1 MVVVTSRL
9 SFAGIFSCIF
19 SPRFVTLKET
29 FPSSSFGALRD
40 DYTAGFIF
48 SSDSGPMMITTSQ
61 GKRSKP
67 LICSRVYLF
76 SPRYREE
83 NKPK

>member
-1 MVVVTSRL
+1 
-9 SFAGIFSCIF
+9 
-19 SPRFVTLKET
+19 
-29 FPSSSFGALRD
+29 
-40 DYTAGFIF
+40 
-48 SSDSGPMMITTSQ
+48 MMITTSQ